1 MLNCFLKVKNSFV
14 KLFSKFLLYF
24 LESLFQLLKITYSI
38 SETLVILKNIKI
50 KIKIYFYA
58 SINAMDAVN
67 SLRL

>member
-14 KLFSKFLLYF
+14 QLFSKFLLYF